1 MQSLE
6 SILNSKFLNPDYLFN
21 QGLDFILDTVFFFL
35 GPEGQSLLLFIFA
48 FINVIFFVFAVF
60 FIFLICYSVIML
72 FELRA
77 REHVHL
83 KEEITEY
90 AHHKAEKEKKLAEQN
105 ISQSKN
111 LKWNKIIQ
119 DLLSANMSDWK
130 LAVIEAD
137 SLLENLMDQ
146 LNFKG
151 ENLGERLKNANPE
164 KFRNLSSAWEVHTI
178 RNKIAHQLDFDL
190 SPREA
195 KRIINLYEIIF
206 REFDYI

>member
-1 MQSLE
+1 ME

>member
-1 MQSLE
+1 
-6 SILNSKFLNPDYLFN
+6 
-21 QGLDFILDTVFFFL
+21 
-35 GPEGQSLLLFIFA
+35 
-48 FINVIFFVFAVF
+48 
-60 FIFLICYSVIML
+60 ML